1 MAKKVF
7 TVGYQLDNAYG
18 KTSNPLIRL
27 GGAWLKDFGF
37 DVGDRLELVKG
48 KNMIVLIKVKQAGL

>member
-18 KTSNPLIRL
+18 KTSSPLIRL
-27 GGAWLKDFGF
+27 TGAWLKDFGV
-37 DVGDRLELVKG
+37 DVGDRLELIQG
-48 KNMIVLIKVKQAGL
+48 KNMLVLIKIPDNA